1 MYLSRALD
9 ELHRAGNA
17 PELWIE
23 PDPFH
28 KDSIAFGGAQQ
39 IMTAQNRRLQAL
51 RSCMLFAAITVEA
64 FANEF
69 AYHALGAQTA
79 KTIDNLGP
87 AEKIDTA
94 LRLAAC
100 NEDLL
105 DRGRDPFQTVV
116 TLVKTR
122 NQLVHPKP
130 SNGLAAWTQ
139 DLEDSDEDVFG
150 PRAAER
156 AVLAVADLIVL
167 CVPYMPHAIQHG
179 GLAKSVAMNKD
190 LLKAHREAIGNRIRD
205 LPAKDT
211 PATPTLQHQ
220 IRGRIKPAPSQG

>member
-1 MYLSRALD
+1 MCWNQVGGSQGWQPQIALQTELRCARPPRFKPDPGSQAEMYLSRALD
-9 ELHRAGNA
+9 ALHRAGNP

-23 PDPFH
+23 PDPFL
-28 KDSIAFGGAQQ
+28 KDSIVFGGAQQ
-39 IMTAQNRRLQAL
+39 ILTAQNLRLQAL

-100 NEDLL
+100 NGDLL

-122 NQLVHPKP
+122 NRLVHPKP
-130 SNGLAAWTQ
+130 VQRPGR
-139 DLEDSDEDVFG
+139 V
-150 PRAAER
+150 
-156 AVLAVADLIVL
+156 
-167 CVPYMPHAIQHG
+167 
-179 GLAKSVAMNKD
+179 
-190 LLKAHREAIGNRIRD
+190 
-205 LPAKDT
+205 DT
-211 PATPTLQHQ
+211 
-220 IRGRIKPAPSQG
+220 GS